1 MTLAGLMVAIWRDA
15 RSHTN
20 QGLAYLRAEIREGFA
35 QVRADT
41 QTIREEVH
49 AGIAQVHADNQSLRG
64 EVRNDIQVT
73 RREVRADLAEV
84 KTDVSGVREDV
95 QSLTERQSRTEGVIQ
110 GHFTRRTD
118 PDRRNDA
125 A

>member
-1 MTLAGLMVAIWRDA
+1 MRED
-15 RSHTN
+15 N
-20 QGLAYLRAEIREGFA
+20 QALRRPEAPRPSEE
-35 QVRADT
+35 VRADT
-41 QTIREEVH
+41 AFREEVH
-49 AGIAQVHADNQSLRG
+49 ANFAQVHADNQSLRG

-73 RREVRADLAEV
+73 RQEVRADLAEV